1 MATVLEKIADQIV
14 SRTSLSPVAITRAQ
28 EAVVDTIGC
37 MLAGA
42 ADPAPQ
48 SVARAFSADI
58 GATGASAI
66 LRGGRASPSVAAL
79 INGTAAHC
87 LDFDD
92 NFHPAR
98 AHASAVLVPALLSI
112 TTADGAISGRRFLHA
127 YLAGLEAQAAIGFG
141 VNPSHYNR
149 GWHGTSTVGCI
160 GTAAGVAV
168 LLGLDATGIAQ
179 AMSIA
184 TSFAAGPKGQF
195 GTSAKPLHAGM
206 AARNAVE
213 AALLAQA
220 GMSGRLDI
228 LERPQGFLDLFG
240 GEAGAGWEALSA
252 NDRHVIETHGLV
264 TKLHPCCAS
273 THRAIDAA
281 RDLQT
286 EYGFSLD
293 DVLSVQTKVGRS
305 AVDNLAYPDP
315 VDEMQARFSMQYCLT
330 TALHQGKLSLTDF
343 TAAAIFRPEIRRH
356 MPKMSMSA
364 YSAAEEKGIER
375 LPHQVIVNLRDGR
388 SLKTERLHATG
399 SVAMPLTTADRRS
412 KFADCLR
419 WAGLEA
425 EGVHDSFLNFEDA
438 ASLKDML
445 SGFEWSA
452 VS

>member
-1 MATVLEKIADQIV
+1 MATVLEKIAGQIV
-14 SRTSLSPVAITRAQ
+14 SRTSFSPVAMARAQ
-28 EAVVDTIGC
+28 EAVIDTIGC

-48 SVARAFSADI
+48 SVARAFCANISAN
-58 GATGASAI
+58 GASVI
-66 LRGGRASPSVAAL
+66 LRDGRASPSVAAL

-112 TTADGAISGRRFLHA
+112 ATADATISGRQFLRA
-127 YLAGLEAQAAIGFG
+127 YLAGLEAQAAVGFG

-160 GTAAGVAV
+160 GTAAGVAA
-168 LLGLDATGIAQ
+168 LLNLNAMGIAR

-240 GEAGAGWEALSA
+240 GEASAGWQALSA
-252 NDRHVIETHGLV
+252 GDSHVIETHGLV
-264 TKLHPCCAS
+264 TKRHPCCAS

-281 RDLQT
+281 LDLQI

-293 DVLSVQTKVGRS
+293 DVLSVETKVGRS

-315 VDEMQARFSMQYCLT
+315 VDEMQARFSMQYCLA
-330 TALHQGKLSLTDF
+330 TALHQGRLSLTDF
-343 TAAAIFRPEIRRH
+343 TTTAILRPEIRRH
-356 MPKMSMSA
+356 MPKISMSA
-364 YSAAEEKGIER
+364 YSAAEEHGTER
-375 LPHQVIVNLRDGR
+375 LPHQVSVNLRDGR

-399 SVAMPLTTADRRS
+399 STAMPLTDADRRS

-419 WAGLEA
+419 WAGLKTEETHGA
-425 EGVHDSFLNFEDA
+425 FLKFEDA
-438 ASLKDML
+438 VSLRGVLD
-445 SGFEWSA
+445 GFEWSA
-452 VS
+452 AS